1 MFCFNLLSNGHR
13 IENATN
19 PLIAEIFIHRTS
31 QVSQA
36 DRHDFKHMRCR
47 YTRIVFFFNFCSK
60 IFTFFV
66 CCECLFSG
74 QHYYF
79 ICKMRAQGLTIKCLI
94 VQHVI
99 ELHGYKAKKNIAYR
113 SLSDVIPKDP
123 IRP

>member
-47 YTRIVFFFNFCSK
+47 YTRIVFFF
-60 IFTFFV
+60 IFVPKYLTVSFAVSV
-66 CCECLFSG
+66 CFLVN
-74 QHYYF
+74 
-79 ICKMRAQGLTIKCLI
+79 TITSS
-94 VQHVI
+94 
-99 ELHGYKAKKNIAYR
+99 AK
-113 SLSDVIPKDP
+113 
-123 IRP
+123 